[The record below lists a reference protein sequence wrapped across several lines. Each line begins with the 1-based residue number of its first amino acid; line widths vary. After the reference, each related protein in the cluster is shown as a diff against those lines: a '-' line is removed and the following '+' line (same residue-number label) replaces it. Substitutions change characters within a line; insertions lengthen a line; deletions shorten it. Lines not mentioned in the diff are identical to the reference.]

1 MNYKWSKVRVRGHEV
16 RPGYDAIR
24 KDNCATLAPV
34 KLWGAFRP
42 LLGLWSND
50 MIVITY
56 GGKVGDDVVGR
67 MMRNHP
73 EIVVGAELPMQP
85 TVRPTTHEPRTREGV
100 YVFHDCDVAHKDVD
114 EFVRL
119 TAEAWQHFENVD
131 RYRAIPQALF
141 RGWIPGGDKER
152 YPARDMLLCTW
163 YDSLKSWEESRTPPD
178 AARKLFQR
186 RSLLVG
192 RSHAYA
198 TRLITD

>member
-1 MNYKWSKVRVRGHEV
+1 MNYRWSRVRVRGRDV

-24 KDNCATLAPV
+24 KDNCATLAPA
-34 KLWGAFRP
+34 KLWGAFCP
-42 LLGLWSND
+42 LLGLPSND
-50 MIVITY
+50 MIVVTY
-56 GGKVGDDVVGR
+56 GRRVGDVVRR
-67 MMRNHP
+67 MVQNHS
-73 EIVVGAELPMQP
+73 EIVTGMWLPMKP

-141 RGWIPGGDKER
+141 RGSLPGDKER
-152 YPARDMLLCTW
+152 YPARGMFLCTW

-186 RSLLVG
+186 RSMLV
-192 RSHAYA
+192 RHSDIYA